1 MRKKSSKS
9 SKAVQ
14 TMNTV
19 TELSRYF
26 LYGFVLSFFAV
37 LFIGGGLIKWIATS
51 STSAYDVDYF
61 RADLI
66 LMIFLFAG
74 QIIIASLAKTK
85 IRFYGF
91 SFGLLGAIVLALI
104 YYHIWLFV

>member
-9 SKAVQ
+9 SKAVR

-26 LYGFVLSFFAV
+26 LYGFVVSFFAV
-37 LFIGGGLIKWIATS
+37 LFIGGGLIKWMATS
-51 STSAYDVDYF
+51 STSAYDVNYF
-61 RADLI
+61 RSDLI
-66 LMIFLFAG
+66 LMIFLFLG
-74 QIIIASLAKTK
+74 QIIIASLSKTK
-85 IRFYGF
+85 IKFYGF